1 MEDER
6 NLVGCIRNDIKQRQ
20 QSNLAS
26 VVNNSCDAKAF
37 TYSIDI
43 SDLPLV
49 VNRPLLKRRNIS
61 EELIKYSLK
70 PMGCLFNDVKH
81 ILEKKL
87 SS

>member
-1 MEDER
+1 MLSVVCQVAAADLWRMR

-37 TYSIDI
+37 TYGIDI

-49 VNRPLLKRRNIS
+49 VHGPLLKRRNIS
-61 EELIKYSLK
+61 E
-70 PMGCLFNDVKH
+70 
-81 ILEKKL
+81 
-87 SS
+87 